1 MKRYPL
7 FSRYINLKKKKTA
20 FLTGDSRLEDFMII
34 HSSVGMWNGAGH
46 LGDRR
51 ELGHSRGTMFSK
63 HSETETGSRTPKCT
77 VVTGK

>member
-1 MKRYPL
+1 
-7 FSRYINLKKKKTA
+7 
-20 FLTGDSRLEDFMII
+20 MII